1 MWWTTIIL
9 RIVNKGEIVMST
21 NKEVIKLETI
31 RTLAE
36 LFPEM
41 TVVDLLEWIE
51 YCKTLSKEV
60 VNNDY

>member
-1 MWWTTIIL
+1 
-9 RIVNKGEIVMST
+9 MST

-31 RTLAE
+31 KTLAE

-51 YCKTLSKEV
+51 YCKTLSSEV
-60 VNNDY
+60 VNNENY

>member
-1 MWWTTIIL
+1 
-9 RIVNKGEIVMST
+9 MST
-21 NKEVIKLETI
+21 NKEVIRIETI

-60 VNNDY
+60 GETR